1 MKSSASGMPTRRRA
15 AQLDPEAQA
24 LLRYLNLVQRASA
37 TQAPEVK
44 QMRRR
49 WKVLALAL
57 GRRTP
62 VAAIEH
68 RRIDG
73 PAGPLQVRLY
83 RPTAERASSKPLPVF
98 LWFHGGGFVMGG
110 VSTADSIC
118 RAIAER
124 SGAVVVTAQYRL
136 APEHGLRAGRD
147 DSLAVYDWVV
157 READA
162 LGIDA
167 SRTAVGGDSA
177 GGNLAA
183 VLAQRIAQRCKQRGQ
198 QRRENAM
205 RLQVLVYP
213 ATNLRDAPASRAEN
227 AQGYLLTAANIAW
240 FETQFAAGLDT
251 ADPLVSPALA
261 TDLHGLPPALLVGAG
276 FDPIRDDGLAYAGL
290 LRAAG
295 VPVQLLHYGGQF
307 HGFVNFDAVLRTSR
321 DALDRIGD
329 ALAGA
334 FAGEAAAD
342 CTIEIGSGGRIVPAL
357 FGGVLRD
364 AVVGGLMLAERTE
377 QARNALVGSVM
388 PTAARG
394 WLAHP
399 VWNPAS
405 QLRSVWVSALAPL
418 EARQTHGAAAREM
431 K

>member
-1 MKSSASGMPTRRRA
+1 MPTRLRA
-15 AQLDPEAQA
+15 ERLDPESQA
-24 LLRYLNLVQRASA
+24 LLRYLNLAQGRSA
-37 TQAPEVK
+37 TRVPDVR

-49 WKVLALAL
+49 WKLAALAF

-62 VAAIEH
+62 VAAVEH
-68 RRIDG
+68 RRIEG
-73 PAGPLQVRLY
+73 PAGPLRVRIY
-83 RPTAERASSKPLPVF
+83 RPAARGAPGKLPVF
-98 LWFHGGGFVMGG
+98 LFFHGGGFVMGG
-110 VSTADSIC
+110 VGTADSIC

-136 APEHGLRAGRD
+136 APEHGLHAGRD
-147 DSLAVYDWVV
+147 DSLTVYDWIV

-167 SRTAVGGDSA
+167 SRTAFGGDSA

-183 VLAQRIAQRCKQRGQ
+183 VLAQRIAQRGKSSGRDNGVIH
-198 QRRENAM
+198 AM

-213 ATNLRDAPASRAEN
+213 ATNLRDTLASKAEN
-227 AQGYLLTAANIAW
+227 AEGYLLTAANIEW

-261 TDLHGLPPALLVGAG
+261 QDLRGLPPALVVSAG
-276 FDPIRDDGLAYAGL
+276 FDPIRDDGLAYADL

-307 HGFVNFDAVLRTSR
+307 HGFVNFDAVLHGAR

-329 ALAGA
+329 ALATA
-334 FAGEAAAD
+334 FAGERAPD
-342 CTIEIGSGGRIVPAL
+342 RTIEIGTGGRTGPAL
-357 FGGVLRD
+357 LGGALRD
-364 AVVGGLMLAERTE
+364 AMVGSLMLAEWTE
-377 QARNALVGSVM
+377 HARNTLAASMM

-394 WLAHP
+394 WLAYP
-399 VWNPAS
+399 VWNVAS
-405 QLRSVWVSALAPL
+405 QWRSMWVSALAPL
-418 EARQTHGAAAREM
+418 EARQTHGPMGRETQ
-431 K
+431 